1 MQAPGANFGVPG
13 SFTLTQ
19 SSVQARTLPSGPDAP
34 SRGKGEHDHARAPGF
49 PWAVPTPLP
58 PPDSAPAPQG
68 RSVLVA
74 TFPGGANAT
83 FPAASLAIGV
93 TAGIIFNVTAATSAA
108 AVPPPPSA
116 SSPPSGAAKRGLSPL
131 QRSAVIGGS
140 VAGGL
145 LVTGLCA
152 AMAFLIRRERQGEPV
167 FSRLEDVVSPGP
179 KGGGPPM
186 MEMADALGWPRAVA
200 AKILPSAH

>member
-1 MQAPGANFGVPG
+1 M
-13 SFTLTQ
+13 
-19 SSVQARTLPSGPDAP
+19 
-34 SRGKGEHDHARAPGF
+34 
-49 PWAVPTPLP
+49 
-58 PPDSAPAPQG
+58 
-68 RSVLVA
+68 LVA

-108 AVPPPPSA
+108 AVPPPPSGA
-116 SSPPSGAAKRGLSPL
+116 SSPPSGAAKRGLSPF

-145 LVTGLCA
+145 LVAGLCA
-152 AMAFLIRRERQGEPV
+152 AMAFLILRERQGEPV